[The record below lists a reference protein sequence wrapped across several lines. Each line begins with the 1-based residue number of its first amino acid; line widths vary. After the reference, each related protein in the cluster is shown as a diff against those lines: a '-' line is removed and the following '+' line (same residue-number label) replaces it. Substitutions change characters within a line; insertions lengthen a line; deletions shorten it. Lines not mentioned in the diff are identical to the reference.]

1 MRFEQTIEIDRPP
14 EQVFAYLTDPSKL
27 SSWQQNTVEVLRD
40 REGPLAP
47 GERFREVHA
56 APLGRRLESTVEV
69 AEYDPPR
76 AFALKVVDGALPLDG
91 AWTLEPGP
99 ASTRLHFVGEG
110 STRGLLRPLD
120 GMLSRAVARQF
131 ARHHRQLK
139 AALEAQ

>member
-1 MRFEQTIEIDRPP
+1 MKKARQPDVAIVGGGIAGTLLAR
-14 EQVFAYLTDPSKL
+14 Q
-27 SSWQQNTVEVLRD
+27 LR
-40 REGPLAP
+40 
-47 GERFREVHA
+47 
-56 APLGRRLESTVEV
+56 RRLPDLRITVFERGSRASFKVGESTVEI

-120 GMLSRAVARQF
+120 GMFSRAVARQF